1 MSKKNE
7 TEGAEGLDRQIREN
21 LRRVFEDDS
30 RAALLPDR
38 IAELIERIREQ
49 DADRDRSAASV
60 GEDVIAQVP
69 NLLGFARSLTRNAD
83 QAEDLVQD
91 TVLKALSNL
100 DKFRPGTNLRAWLF
114 TILRNQFYSTKRKG
128 KWEVE
133 DAEGKLAARL
143 VQIPDQE
150 PRMAFEEFRRVFNG
164 LPSDQREALMLV
176 GVSGFSYEEAAETC
190 GCAVGTIKS
199 RVNRGRTR
207 LAREL
212 DMARNA
218 PIEVDAAVLGAVT
231 QSRSG

>member
-1 MSKKNE
+1 MSNP
-7 TEGAEGLDRQIREN
+7 TDDEGFGALDRQIREN
-21 LRRVFEDDS
+21 LRKVFENDG
-30 RAALLPDR
+30 RGQLPGR
-38 IAELIERIREQ
+38 IADLIEKIRDQ
-49 DADRDRSAASV
+49 DRDRDRSTAGV
-60 GEDVIAQVP
+60 RDDIIEQVP

-100 DKFRPGTNLRAWLF
+100 DKFRIGTNLRAWLF
-114 TILRNQFYSTKRKG
+114 TILRNQFYSTKRKA
-128 KWEVE
+128 KWEIE
-133 DAEGKLAARL
+133 DAEGKQAAKL

-150 PRMAFEEFRRVFNG
+150 PRMAFEEFRKVFNG
-164 LPSDQREALMLV
+164 LPADQREALILV

-212 DMARNA
+212 DMVRSA
-218 PIEVDAAVLGAVT
+218 PIEIDAAALGAVAH
-231 QSRSG
+231 SRSG